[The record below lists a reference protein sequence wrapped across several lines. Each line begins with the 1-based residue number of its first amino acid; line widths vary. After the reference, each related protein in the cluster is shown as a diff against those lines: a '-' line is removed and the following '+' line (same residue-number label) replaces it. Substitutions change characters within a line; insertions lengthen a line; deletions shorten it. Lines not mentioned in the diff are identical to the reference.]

1 MGMEGRLDE
10 IVVLMLDI
18 GQGNEKLLDVLT
30 PECIRSVYGADSFTL
45 ENEYG
50 KFLVPFRARQSV

>member
-1 MGMEGRLDE
+1 
-10 IVVLMLDI
+10 MLDI